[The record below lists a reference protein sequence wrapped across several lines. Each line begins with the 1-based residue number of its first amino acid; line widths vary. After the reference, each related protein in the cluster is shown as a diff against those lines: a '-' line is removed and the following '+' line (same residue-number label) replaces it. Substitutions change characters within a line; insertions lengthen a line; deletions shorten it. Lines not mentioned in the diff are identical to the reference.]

1 MSLFLPLISLW
12 FSVCSFFFFVLSP
25 LSFYLS
31 FLSFFP
37 LSSFFTIHKY
47 PFLYYLSWWYLPF
60 LPLNCIWL
68 LMGVLPGLPTSLP
81 ATQPLPL
88 LRVCWLH
95 HSPFL
100 DKIACFV
107 FTSLCFHFTPPDKDL
122 ALFLSHHLPIWHASN
137 GPSPYLPLLGEMPS

>member
-1 MSLFLPLISLW
+1 MYASIPNTYVSLIF
-12 FSVCSFFFFVLSP
+12 CMFFFFFFFSLS
-25 LSFYLS
+25 LTS
-31 FLSFFP
+31 
-37 LSSFFTIHKY
+37 SSFRLLLLLPLTIHSY
-47 PFLYYLSWWYLPF
+47 PFIYHLPCWDFPF
-60 LPLNCIWL
+60 LLLYCFWL
-68 LMGVLPGLPTSLP
+68 LIGVLPGLPTSLL

-107 FTSLCFHFTPPDKDL
+107 FTSLCFHFTPPNKDL
-122 ALFLSHHLPIWHASN
+122 ALFLSHHLPLWHASD

>member
-1 MSLFLPLISLW
+1 MYASIPNTYVYLI
-12 FSVCSFFFFVLSP
+12 FCMFFFFFFSLS
-25 LSFYLS
+25 LTS
-31 FLSFFP
+31 
-37 LSSFFTIHKY
+37 SSFRILLLLPLTIHSY
-47 PFLYYLSWWYLPF
+47 PFIYHLPCWDFPF
-60 LPLNCIWL
+60 LLLYCFWL
-68 LMGVLPGLPTSLP
+68 LIGVLPGLPTSLP

-122 ALFLSHHLPIWHASN
+122 ALSLSLIT
-137 GPSPYLPLLGEMPS
+137 YLYGMHPMVPAHIYLF